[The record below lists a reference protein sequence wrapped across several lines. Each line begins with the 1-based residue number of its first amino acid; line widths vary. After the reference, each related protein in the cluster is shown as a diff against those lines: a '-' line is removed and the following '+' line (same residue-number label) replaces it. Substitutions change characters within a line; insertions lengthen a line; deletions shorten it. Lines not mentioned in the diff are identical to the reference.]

1 MYKKILVTVVAA
13 TLAFAPQALAAGE
26 PTLTI
31 KASAVTGV
39 HTGDSLSLSG
49 LLLDDAGAALAA
61 KAVTLNLCQAQY
73 TGAATCVTA
82 QATTAADGS
91 YLGQLVVPDST
102 SIFPFKA
109 TALYNVGAD
118 GLPEATASQDV
129 DVTVESAL
137 ADLTFTSPTVASG
150 HRVLVAGKLT
160 TVGATGVAG
169 PKAGETVELYTSPNQ
184 QTWTKAGEQLT
195 TAAGSFALGFEP
207 TVRQT
212 FVQARIPESCHE
224 LVCKQLYTVSES
236 KVGTVALDLHEVR
249 FSAFS
254 APGTA
259 QVNAKATV
267 AATVVVG
274 DDASGWKADANATVI
289 LQKGPAGGAWADYG
303 TAKTDKYGSVT
314 FKPTFDGDAYWR
326 FLLPGDATSLRA
338 EKVFFVNTTT
348 TPIPDPTPTPA
359 PAKVH
364 TKVALNAGPEPVKKG
379 HKIAVAGKVTQQ
391 AGKSWAKVTGRS
403 VAVYF
408 RAKGSRTWTLAGWAK
423 LDKNGHYVIRFKAK
437 KDGFWRGVFKADA
450 KRYGAT
456 SPSDY
461 IDVR

>member
-1 MYKKILVTVVAA
+1 VYKKILVTVAAA
-13 TLAFAPQALAAGE
+13 TLAFAPQALAAGK

-31 KASAVTGV
+31 KAGAVTGV
-39 HTGDSLSLSG
+39 HPGDSLSLSG

-73 TGAATCVTA
+73 TGPATCVTA
-82 QATTAADGS
+82 QATTGADGS
-91 YLGQLVVPDST
+91 YLGQLVVPDAAGVL
-102 SIFPFKA
+102 PFKA

-118 GLPEATASQDV
+118 GLPQAGASQDI
-129 DVTVESAL
+129 DVTVTSAL
-137 ADLTFTSPTVASG
+137 ADLTFTSPTAASG

-160 TVGATGVAG
+160 TVGGTGVAG

-195 TAAGSFALGFEP
+195 TADGTFALGFEP

-249 FSAFS
+249 FSAS
-254 APGTA
+254 SVPGTV
-259 QVNAKATV
+259 QVNTKATV
-267 AATVVVG
+267 AATVVIG
-274 DDASGWKADANATVI
+274 DDAGGWKADANATVI

-314 FKPTFDGDAYWR
+314 FKPAFAGDAYWR
-326 FLLPGDATSLRA
+326 FLLPGDATSLRG

-348 TPIPDPTPTPA
+348 TPIPDPTPA
-359 PAKVH
+359 PVQKVH

-379 HKIAVAGKVTQQ
+379 RRITVAGKVTQQ
-391 AGKSWAKVTGRS
+391 VGKSWAKVTGRS

-408 RAKGSRTWTLAGWAK
+408 RAKGSSTWTLAGWAK
-423 LDKNGHYVIRFKAK
+423 LDKNGHYVITVKAK
-437 KDGFWRGVFKADA
+437 KDGFWRGVLKGDA

-461 IDVR
+461 VDVR